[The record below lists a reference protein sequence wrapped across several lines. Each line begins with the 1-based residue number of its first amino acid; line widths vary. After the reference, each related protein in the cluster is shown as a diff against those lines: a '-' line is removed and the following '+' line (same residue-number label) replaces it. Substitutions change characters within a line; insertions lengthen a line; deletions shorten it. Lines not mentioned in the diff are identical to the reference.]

1 MTVRRW
7 NSSWKEGS
15 TGRRRLIGAKIPQK
29 SVANPR
35 CGIHLV
41 NPRSSQSP
49 SNWPECVFLENVVF
63 FEIGR
68 SGGFQESE
76 LRARRGGANAAQF
89 SWTPSQDNSLAKQ
102 SFQEIFSSLI
112 LKMSG
117 LTLRGR
123 RVCEHLHSVKLR
135 GVKLESLLRF
145 IFTCSGSRSLHLSNH
160 KNCLLNKDQYFHI
173 FGVMDEICFC
183 CCMGALVCL
192 VKHDG

>member
-7 NSSWKEGS
+7 NSSWKEDS

-35 CGIHLV
+35 CGSHLV

-89 SWTPSQDNSLAKQ
+89 SWTPSQDNSLEF
-102 SFQEIFSSLI
+102 SRNIFQFDLKDVRIDIAWTTCLWRFTLSEIKGGEAGKPFEIYIYL
-112 LKMSG
+112 
-117 LTLRGR
+117 
-123 RVCEHLHSVKLR
+123 
-135 GVKLESLLRF
+135 
-145 IFTCSGSRSLHLSNH
+145 
-160 KNCLLNKDQYFHI
+160 
-173 FGVMDEICFC
+173 FGIKEPSPF
-183 CCMGALVCL
+183 
-192 VKHDG
+192 